1 VTALGYSQRIVGHPN
16 EILSEPTRYYSK
28 GNLLSLQNTL
38 VKKDFQNFSKIYSKD
53 EVGIAG
59 LMALPGMSGGPVVNS
74 RGELLGTS
82 FVSSYY
88 GQDRSFT
95 GFVRADYV
103 YKELVEKYGV
113 EQANQVFSCP
123 AQ

>member
-1 VTALGYSQRIVGHPN
+1 
-16 EILSEPTRYYSK
+16 
-28 GNLLSLQNTL
+28 
-38 VKKDFQNFSKIYSKD
+38 
-53 EVGIAG
+53 
-59 LMALPGMSGGPVVNS
+59 
-74 RGELLGTS
+74 
-82 FVSSYY
+82 VSSYY
-88 GQDRSFT
+88 GQDRSIT